1 MIPEHHATELLT
13 SDRYVRAF
21 SDAYFDD
28 LSIDGQTVPVMGQRP
43 GAAVQPATLTGQTLQ
58 GPDQVVLGAVTLA
71 RLHKRLGDTV
81 EVTSGAGAARPLT
94 IVGTATMPTIGNGLG
109 PHLEMGTGALIPAAL
124 IPAPAKNPFNVPAAV
139 AGPPVIFIDLKPGS
153 GAAGRR
159 SLQKITGPLTNQFN
173 FGVFIS
179 PVLRPAE
186 IVNYRST
193 GTTPAILGA
202 ALGAG
207 AAAAL
212 ALTLVASV
220 RRRRRDLALLK
231 TIGLSRRQLGAVVAW
246 QSSVAVA
253 IGTVVGVPLG
263 IVVGRS
269 LWQLFANEIN
279 AVPTPSVPA
288 LSIALIA
295 AGALVLANVIAFFP
309 GRIAARTPTALLLR
323 AE

>member
-1 MIPEHHATELLT
+1 M
-13 SDRYVRAF
+13 
-21 SDAYFDD
+21 
-28 LSIDGQTVPVMGQRP
+28 
-43 GAAVQPATLTGQTLQ
+43 
-58 GPDQVVLGAVTLA
+58 
-71 RLHKRLGDTV
+71 
-81 EVTSGAGAARPLT
+81 
-94 IVGTATMPTIGNGLG
+94 
-109 PHLEMGTGALIPAAL
+109 
-124 IPAPAKNPFNVPAAV
+124 
-139 AGPPVIFIDLKPGS
+139 
-153 GAAGRR
+153 
-159 SLQKITGPLTNQFN
+159 TGPLTNQFN

-186 IVNYRST
+186 IVNYRSM

-269 LWQLFANEIN
+269 LWQLFANGIN

-309 GRIAARTPTALLLR
+309 GRVAARTPTALLLR

>member
-1 MIPEHHATELLT
+1 
-13 SDRYVRAF
+13 
-21 SDAYFDD
+21 
-28 LSIDGQTVPVMGQRP
+28 
-43 GAAVQPATLTGQTLQ
+43 
-58 GPDQVVLGAVTLA
+58 
-71 RLHKRLGDTV
+71 
-81 EVTSGAGAARPLT
+81 
-94 IVGTATMPTIGNGLG
+94 MPTIGNGSG

-124 IPAPAKNPFNVPAAV
+124 IPAPAKNPFNDPATV
-139 AGPPVIFIDLKPGS
+139 AGPAVIFIDLKPGS
-153 GAAGRR
+153 GAAGSR
-159 SLQKITGPLTNQFN
+159 SLQKMTGPLTNQFN
-173 FGVFIS
+173 FGVSIS
-179 PVLRPAE
+179 PVQRPAE
-186 IVNYRST
+186 IVNYRSM

-231 TIGLSRRQLGAVVAW
+231 TLGLSRRQLAAVVAW

-279 AVPTPSVPA
+279 AVPTPERPGPVDRPHRRRGPGAGQRRRVLSRPHRRPHSDGPAPAGGVARGATPSGVDALGRRLPPA
-288 LSIALIA
+288 LDRRDAEVLDRFEERGNHRFGHGQLGQAGIA
-295 AGALVLANVIAFFP
+295 AGQAQRVEGGLGGADPA
-309 GRIAARTPTALLLR
+309 GRVAAWPRAGAAIRTARPCGGRLPSL
-323 AE
+323 